1 MTETT
6 VTVRNH
12 YGLHARPAALLYR
25 KTRQYRCAVTI
36 QNLSRPESGEV
47 TVSPLHLLQIG
58 VRQGDAVRLRAI
70 GDDADMAIADLMLL
84 IETNFGD

>member
-1 MTETT
+1 
-6 VTVRNH
+6 
-12 YGLHARPAALLYR
+12 
-25 KTRQYRCAVTI
+25 
-36 QNLSRPESGEV
+36 
-47 TVSPLHLLQIG
+47 LHLLQIG